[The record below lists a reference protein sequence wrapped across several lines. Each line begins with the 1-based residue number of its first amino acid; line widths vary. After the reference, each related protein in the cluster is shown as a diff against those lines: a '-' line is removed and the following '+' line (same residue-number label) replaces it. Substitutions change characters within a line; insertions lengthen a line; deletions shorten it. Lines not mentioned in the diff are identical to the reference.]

1 MGWPGQASEHETD
14 HGETDEGGDGSGV
27 TLEIACQSAISTE
40 PGEGA
45 LDDPAFGNDD
55 EAMQF
60 AALDDLQGPGSGLGD
75 GRGCL
80 RPLIAG
86 IGEDALDEGEEAA
99 RAPVEDERRTVAVL
113 HVGGVDDDVHQEA
126 ERVDEDVALTSRRL
140 LARVVAR
147 GVDRGPPF
155 EAPRAVWLSMI
166 AAVGL
171 ASRPARS
178 REAT

>member
-1 MGWPGQASEHETD
+1 MGCPGQASEHETD

-27 TLEIACQSAISTE
+27 TLEIACQSAISTD
-40 PGEGA
+40 PREGA
-45 LDDPAFGNDD
+45 LDDPAFGNND

-80 RPLIAG
+80 RTLIAG
-86 IGEDALDEGEEAA
+86 IGEDAFDEGEEAA

-126 ERVDEDVALTSRRL
+126 ERVDEDMPLAARDL
-140 LARVVAR
+140 LARIVALR
-147 GVDRGPPF
+147 VERRAPF
-155 EAPRAVWLSMI
+155 
-166 AAVGL
+166 
-171 ASRPARS
+171 
-178 REAT
+178 